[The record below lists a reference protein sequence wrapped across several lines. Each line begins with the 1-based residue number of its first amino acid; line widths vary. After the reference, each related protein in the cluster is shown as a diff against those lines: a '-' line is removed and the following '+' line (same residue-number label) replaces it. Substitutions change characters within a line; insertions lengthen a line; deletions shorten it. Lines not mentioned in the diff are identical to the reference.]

1 MPYSTIDSGVSA
13 NSDRGVTE
21 IKIKNLSIFAVAIC
35 CFFLQAL
42 AQEPEDESPE
52 LVTDRPDL
60 TESSSVVPKG
70 TVQLETGWSM
80 EEFDTPGGKLRAH
93 HFPSTLARIGLHERV
108 ELRIGWDGG
117 QWQKLDLDREAVT
130 SSGAGDMQVGTKMA
144 LWSESQKMP
153 ETAVLVGVSL
163 PTGTSCRAA
172 EQLGNRIYCNS
183 FNLYSSRRY
192 DPSAIV
198 AMSKTLNERFSLG
211 WNLGA
216 AWLTERED
224 SGGLDTLPRGI
235 YSVALGIAATEKAG
249 FFVEFF
255 GDTSLTGAS
264 RPSNSVDGGMTFLVL
279 PNVQLDASAG
289 KGISSEA
296 PDWFIGAGVSFRL
309 PG

>member
-1 MPYSTIDSGVSA
+1 MLIIGIAALCVS
-13 NSDRGVTE
+13 
-21 IKIKNLSIFAVAIC
+21 
-35 CFFLQAL
+35 LQGA
-42 AQEPEDESPE
+42 AQEPENESPE

-93 HFPSTLARIGLHERV
+93 HFPSTLARIGLHERM
-108 ELRIGWDGG
+108 ELRIGWGGG
-117 QWQKLDLDREAVT
+117 QWQKLDLDREEVT
-130 SSGAGDMQVGTKMA
+130 SSGAGDMQIGTKMA
-144 LWSESQKMP
+144 LWNESINLP
-153 ETAVLVGVSL
+153 ETALIFGVSL
-163 PTGTSCRAA
+163 PTGTTCRAA

-198 AMSKTLNERFSLG
+198 AMSKTLNERLSLG
-211 WNLGA
+211 WNLGT

-224 SGGLDTLPRGI
+224 NGDLDTLPRGI
-235 YSVALGIAATEKAG
+235 YSVALGISATARAG
-249 FFVEFF
+249 FFFEFF

-264 RPSNSVDGGMTFLVL
+264 RPSNSFDGGMTFLVL
-279 PNVQLDASAG
+279 PNLQLDASAG

-296 PDWFIGAGVSFRL
+296 PDWFIGAGISFRL